1 MAEITSA
8 MVAKYLRKLNEE
20 HDALLQK
27 EKKSDIYTVS
37 VQWSADQPEEKI
49 CPWAEEVRLQSVHFI
64 VYDSGYTVVW
74 LDQKIEKT
82 GELRL

>member
-27 EKKSDIYTVS
+27 EKNPILIPFRCSGLRINLK
-37 VQWSADQPEEKI
+37 KK
-49 CPWAEEVRLQSVHFI
+49 SVHGQKK
-64 VYDSGYTVVW
+64 YGYNLSTLLYMTPDILLYGW
-74 LDQKIEKT
+74 TRK
-82 GELRL
+82 